1 MYQKILFLT
10 RSNASAVTPLSPTG
24 KLLDIFHLEIY
35 VKLTK
40 RVNKMNVLL
49 HKLYVYFCRTLSH
62 MQMYSLFFA
71 PYPAAVLHFCTLPN
85 PFLKCNGLSV
95 RCMQSVNES
104 CRTLS
109 HMQMYSFFFF
119 FCPVPSCR
127 LLPCRISPHFS
138 AGEEPG
144 YEATLFFF
152 NYFFYLKG
160 HTHYPPILNTLLI

>member
-1 MYQKILFLT
+1 MYQKIPFLT

-62 MQMYSLFFA
+62 MQMYSFFG

-109 HMQMYSFFFF
+109 HMQMYSFF
-119 FCPVPSCR
+119 
-127 LLPCRISPHFS
+127 LPCTQLQAPPLQNLSP
-138 AGEEPG
+138 
-144 YEATLFFF
+144 LFCR
-152 NYFFYLKG
+152 G
-160 HTHYPPILNTLLI
+160 GAWV